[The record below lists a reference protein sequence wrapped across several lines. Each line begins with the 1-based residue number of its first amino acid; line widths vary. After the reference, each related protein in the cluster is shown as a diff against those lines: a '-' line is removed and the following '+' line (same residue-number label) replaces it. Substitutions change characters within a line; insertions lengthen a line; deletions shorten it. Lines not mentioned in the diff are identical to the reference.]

1 MATPEQMRQM
11 QQMYNDFDAK
21 FQDTI
26 RNLEA
31 KVAQL
36 RGGGSGGISGNG
48 GEVTNKFNYKSFTR
62 MDKFTGNADE
72 WSGWVFN
79 LKVCAEAVDDDFGEA
94 VHEVTK
100 AKLDKENV
108 ESMSEI
114 VGRTAIETEPY
125 KLSKKFFEVLC
136 GLTTGE
142 ANVVVRGHSGE
153 VRQLW
158 LWSTVS
164 LEQEVS
170 PKHPRQENPMF
181 DRSGEAA
188 DH

>member
-1 MATPEQMRQM
+1 MATPEQM

-72 WSGWVFN
+72 W
-79 LKVCAEAVDDDFGEA
+79 
-94 VHEVTK
+94 
-100 AKLDKENV
+100 
-108 ESMSEI
+108 
-114 VGRTAIETEPY
+114 TAG
-125 KLSKKFFEVLC
+125 C
-136 GLTTGE
+136 
-142 ANVVVRGHSGE
+142 
-153 VRQLW
+153 
-158 LWSTVS
+158 ST
-164 LEQEVS
+164 
-170 PKHPRQENPMF
+170 
-181 DRSGEAA
+181 
-188 DH
+188 